1 MRIRWRNVF
10 IAAAVLIVTAWKGGV
25 VRDAIS
31 DAWQGAFERFDPN
44 DPLQLA
50 LAALLGLLALV
61 VLRRAWGVGTNGKG
75 PTS

>member
-10 IAAAVLIVTAWKGGV
+10 IAAAVLIVTARKGGV
-25 VRDAIS
+25 IRDAIS
-31 DAWQGAFERFDPN
+31 AAWQGAFERFDPN

-61 VLRRAWGVGTNGKG
+61 ALRRAWGVGTNGKG
-75 PTS
+75 PAT